1 MKNMM
6 KKYGK
11 NWICWLIWIGIWQL
25 ADLFIHNN
33 VIFAGPVNRWGF
45 LAKSAPLCLSYLFR
59 LFKCFFPWYPSW
71 KPWVGLSS
79 GKRIF
84 KTTYAD
90 DPLRTSG
97 LFRHSGTDM
106 DRIRKPVCFYFLS
119 GGRSYDLR
127 CHTGRT

>member
-33 VIFAGPVNRWGF
+33 VIFAGPVNMAVTLAGLLKDGDFWLSLLHSAFRICSGF
-45 LAKSAPLCLSYLFR
+45 LSA
-59 LFKCFFPWYPSW
+59 FFPWYPSW

-79 GKRIF
+79 GKRNF
-84 KTTYAD
+84 
-90 DPLRTSG
+90 
-97 LFRHSGTDM
+97 
-106 DRIRKPVCFYFLS
+106 
-119 GGRSYDLR
+119 
-127 CHTGRT
+127 

>member
-33 VIFAGPVNRWGF
+33 VIFAGPVNMAVTLAGLLKDGDFWLSLLHSAFRICSGF
-45 LAKSAPLCLSYLFR
+45 LSA
-59 LFKCFFPWYPSW
+59 FF
-71 KPWVGLSS
+71 L